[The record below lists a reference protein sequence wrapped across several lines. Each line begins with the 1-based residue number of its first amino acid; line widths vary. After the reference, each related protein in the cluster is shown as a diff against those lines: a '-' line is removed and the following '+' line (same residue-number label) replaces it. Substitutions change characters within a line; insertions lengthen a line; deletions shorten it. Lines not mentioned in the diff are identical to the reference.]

1 MKNNQVDAG
10 FVLVLL
16 ASRKAGRKTSPFPWH
31 LMFGKKVKSNGAE
44 ESSAVGPEV
53 NEKVKELLLLAQ
65 EQGYL
70 TSEDVLECLTP
81 EQSTPQLL
89 EQINVRLAALDVE
102 IVDQAEVEA
111 EVEEEAT
118 PGPDSLEDPVR
129 VYMNQMGKV
138 SVLNR
143 EQEVNIARR
152 IDEGFKD
159 FRSIVFRFGFAAK
172 EHVAL
177 AEKLLCK
184 PAKERFDRVV
194 LESKIA
200 NREAHLLEMQRL
212 VKQVQTAD
220 IQIEAAFQKW
230 RQTTDTKLKQ
240 TAFKD
245 FQKKHAKVGEL
256 FSKFCFIPKLIEE
269 IASVVENVHERLQAG
284 LKRIEQLKAIPA
296 SSLQKEQLASDREQ
310 IRSLELLA
318 RLPAEE
324 ICSSYKDMKRSAD
337 KMQQAKTELV
347 EANLRLVIS
356 IAKRYNNRGL
366 GLLDLI
372 QEGNIGLMKA
382 VDRFEY
388 QRGYKFST
396 YATWWIRQA
405 ITRAIGDQSR
415 IIRIPVHLIEHLGQL
430 TKIQRQLTYEFGREA
445 TSEEIADE
453 IKMPVKRVRALLKA
467 AQQPLSLQ
475 ASVGDSDD
483 VVLGDCIE
491 DKGADDPSAMS
502 SYRSLQE
509 KLHDLLAGLTERE
522 RQVLEMRFGL
532 ADGME
537 RTLEEV
543 GKRFKV
549 TRERIRQIE
558 NKGLRKLRHPTRLRQ
573 LRGFEDLNSVERN

>member
-1 MKNNQVDAG
+1 M
-10 FVLVLL
+10 LVLL

-44 ESSAVGPEV
+44 ESSAVAPEV

-70 TSEDVLECLTP
+70 TSEDVLECLAP
-81 EQSTPQLL
+81 EQSTPELL

-159 FRSIVFRFGFAAK
+159 FQSIVFRFGFAAK

-200 NREAHLLEMQRL
+200 NREEHLLEMQRL

-245 FQKKHAKVGEL
+245 FQKKHGKVGEL

-284 LKRIEQLKAIPA
+284 LKRIEQLKAMPA